1 MLGRYQ
7 SNLGI
12 KHWKVVKKI
21 LRYLQGTKDYMLTY
35 KRTNNLDIM
44 GYSDFDYAGCK
55 DTKRS
60 TYGYVFMLS
69 MDLFL
74 GRAISNHW

>member
-60 TYGYVFMLS
+60 TSGYVFMLF